1 LLVKDLS
8 PTARGAGGFGSTNA
22 AAAAILTGD
31 MITSA
36 DMNATTTTTFSCSEL
51 GVIEPISETSTAE
64 AENILFDVVA
74 PLCECG
80 AMTVPLTQS
89 SIVNKRCYKCYCG
102 RAIFV

>member
-8 PTARGAGGFGSTNA
+8 PTGRGAGGFGSTNTV
-22 AAAAILTGD
+22 AILTGD
-31 MITSA
+31 MITSS

-89 SIVNKRCYKCYCG
+89 STVNKRCYKCYCG